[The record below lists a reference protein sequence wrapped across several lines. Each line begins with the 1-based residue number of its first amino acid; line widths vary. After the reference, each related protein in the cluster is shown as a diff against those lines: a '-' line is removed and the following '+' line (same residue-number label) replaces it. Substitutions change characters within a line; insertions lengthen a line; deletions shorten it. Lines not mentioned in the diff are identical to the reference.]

1 MSIQKEPKYDSYEI
15 TEQNVVD
22 FLETNPDFFKDHEET
37 LLKLKISHHSG
48 DAVSILE
55 YQIEKLREQNTHV
68 RKKLMELVN
77 LARENDRLSHRVHQL
92 TLSLITT
99 DSVDNVIDTL
109 EVIFKK
115 EFQADFIKVYLF
127 SDPSLIVER
136 HHDAIIDMNELVSTQ
151 FDNFFKINRP
161 LCGRLKL
168 QQLNFLFKKQA
179 ESIGSSVLI
188 PLGKH
193 SKIGMI
199 AIGSEDHQRFHS
211 SMGTVY
217 LSQMSD
223 IITQTLKR
231 FLYHK

>member
-1 MSIQKEPKYDSYEI
+1 MSTQKEQKYDSYEI

-22 FLETNPDFFKDHEET
+22 FLESNPDFFKDHEET

-68 RKKLMELVN
+68 RKKLRELVN

-99 DSVDNVIDTL
+99 NSVDNVLDTL

-115 EFQADFIKVYLF
+115 EFQADFIKIYLF
-127 SDPSLIVER
+127 SNPDISVEH
-136 HHDAIIDMNELVSTQ
+136 HHDAIIDMDEQISTQ
-151 FDNFFKINRP
+151 FENFFKINRP
-161 LCGRLKL
+161 LCGRLKQ
-168 QQLNFLFKKQA
+168 QQLSFLFKQQSD
-179 ESIGSSVLI
+179 SIGSAVLI
-188 PLGKH
+188 PLGSH
-193 SKIGMI
+193 GKIGMI

-223 IITQTLKR
+223 IIAQTLKR
-231 FLYHK
+231 FVNYV